1 MSEEKMHGT
10 FNYQAGENQL
20 EVGGV
25 TVLPVTRTQCVGSRL
40 TSHAAS
46 DWDFLAS
53 QPGMN

>member
-25 TVLPVTRTQCVGSRL
+25 TVLPVTRTQRVGSRL

-53 QPGMN
+53 QPGVN